1 MRSVSSSCCVKTTS
15 SEHFSLCFLVKIVAV
30 SRVTKQ
36 GKRGARRG
44 NNARAQVLGATGTSP
59 AAKARVANGAK
70 TASTTPQSVE
80 KIVVSNLPPD
90 VNEAQVKVR

>member
-1 MRSVSSSCCVKTTS
+1 M
-15 SEHFSLCFLVKIVAV
+15 KIVTA

-36 GKRGARRG
+36 GKRGPRRG
-44 NNARAQVLGATGTSP
+44 NNVRTQVLGNAGTSP